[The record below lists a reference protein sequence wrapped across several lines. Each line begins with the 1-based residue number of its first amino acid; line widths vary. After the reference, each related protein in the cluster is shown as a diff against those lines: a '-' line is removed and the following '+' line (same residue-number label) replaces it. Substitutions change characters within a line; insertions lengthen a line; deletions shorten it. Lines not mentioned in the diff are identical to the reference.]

1 MLYFAYLE
9 ESGKQNET
17 VEPILWSIRY
27 GVTFACCF
35 RLPWS
40 STFVQLFPL
49 IIQSYVQ
56 NSTLN
61 REHKKKKNFLKEEN
75 TAGFE
80 RENITV
86 FFFTSLMLNFKEIKC
101 IGIKLIDN
109 I

>member
-1 MLYFAYLE
+1 MSKIQLLT
-9 ESGKQNET
+9 ES
-17 VEPILWSIRY
+17 I
-27 GVTFACCF
+27 
-35 RLPWS
+35 
-40 STFVQLFPL
+40 
-49 IIQSYVQ
+49 
-56 NSTLN
+56 
-61 REHKKKKNFLKEEN
+61 KKKNFLKKEN